1 MTREKLVR
9 ELQVPIDECL
19 TLPEDIAVTD
29 AIAIIGQSA
38 QASLSCHPILILNN
52 RREPV
57 GILSIGDLTALGA
70 AYTKGNVIDFA
81 EASRRSRNKR
91 LLKGQKVAQVMR
103 PIRLMTVQG
112 SATLGEAVHKM
123 VRGNLSFLPVLES
136 EKITGVI
143 SFSEVLQ
150 EAARIMAEAEVEEAG
165 YGQEGKQTVATTV

>member
-9 ELQVPIDECL
+9 ELQVPIDKCL

-29 AIAIIGQSA
+29 AIAIIRQSA
-38 QASLSCHPILILNN
+38 QVSLSCHPILILNN

-81 EASRRSRNKR
+81 EASRRPRNKR
-91 LLKGQKVAQVMR
+91 LPKGQKVAQVMR
-103 PIRLMTVQG
+103 PIRLTTVQG

-123 VRGNLSFLPVLES
+123 VHSNLLFLPVLES
-136 EKITGVI
+136 EMVTGVI
-143 SFSEVLQ
+143 SFSEILQ
-150 EAARIMAEAEVEEAG
+150 EAARIMAEAEIEEAR
-165 YGQEGKQTVATTV
+165 YDQEGKQTVATTV